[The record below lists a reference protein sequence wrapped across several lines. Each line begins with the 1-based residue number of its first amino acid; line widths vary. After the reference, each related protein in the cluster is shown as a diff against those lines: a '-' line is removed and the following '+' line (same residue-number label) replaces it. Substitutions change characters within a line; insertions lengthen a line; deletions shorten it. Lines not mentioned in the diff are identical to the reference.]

1 MTERIQIPIQV
12 PVLARVEGEGTL
24 ELHVRNGTIE
34 DLRLR
39 IFEPPRMFEKLLEGR
54 DYTEVPDMVAR
65 ICGICPVAYQMSA
78 VHAIENLFGV
88 EPGPWVRDMRR
99 VFYCGEWIQSHSLHI
114 HMLAA
119 PDFLGY
125 TSITEMARDH
135 AQEVRRGLRLQV
147 LGNDII
153 RLLGARSV
161 HPVGARIGGFH
172 RAPARAQVDALRE
185 KLQAALPE
193 AETLVRWT
201 ATLNLPTEEQ
211 EFTAVSLRHPREYPM
226 NEGRL
231 FSDRGL
237 DISADQFE
245 SRFVEHQEAHSTA
258 LHCLHDGK
266 PYLVGPL
273 ARLNLNLDR
282 LPAPVRNLADSL
294 GIKFPSRNMYHS
306 IVARAL
312 EIVFAM
318 REAIRLLEVYD
329 EPLAPYISVTPRVG
343 TGYGCTE
350 APRGL
355 LWHRYN
361 TNAAGAV
368 IKARIVPP
376 TSQNQARMEEDLR
389 TSLRSLGV
397 RQGEAALRRRGEMVI
412 RNYDPCISCATHFLD
427 LRVHEL
433 THA

>member
-1 MTERIQIPIQV
+1 VTESRHIPIHV

-24 ELHVRNGTIE
+24 ELHVHDGVIE

-99 VFYCGEWIQSHSLHI
+99 VFYCGEWVQSHSLHI

-125 TSITEMARDH
+125 SSVVEMAGKY
-135 AQEVRRGLRLQV
+135 APEVRRGLKLQA

-161 HPVGARIGGFH
+161 HPVGARVGGFH
-172 RAPARAQVDALRE
+172 RAPKPEEVSALLE
-185 KLQAALPE
+185 KLHAALPE
-193 AETLVRWT
+193 AEALVRWT
-201 ATLNLPTEEQ
+201 AAFDLPSQEQ
-211 EFTAVSLRHPREYPM
+211 DFTCVALRHPREYPM
-226 NEGRL
+226 NAGRL
-231 FSDRGL
+231 VSDHGL

-245 SRFVEHQEAHSTA
+245 AHFTEQQLPHSTA
-258 LHCLHDGK
+258 LHCRLDGK

-282 LPAPVRNLADSL
+282 LPDPVRTLVDGL
-294 GIKFPSRNMYHS
+294 DIRFPSRNMHHS
-306 IVARAL
+306 VVARAI
-312 EIVFAM
+312 EIDV
-318 REAIRLLEVYD
+318 AIQVAINLLESYQ
-329 EPLAPYISVTPRVG
+329 EPQRPYVEIRPRAG
-343 TGYGCTE
+343 SGAGCTE

-355 LWHRYN
+355 LWHRYELD
-361 TNAAGAV
+361 AHGKLV
-368 IKARIVPP
+368 RARIVPP
-376 TSQNQARMEEDLR
+376 TSQNQARIEDDLR
-389 TSLRSLGV
+389 QSLQSFGLNQR
-397 RQGEAALRRRGEMVI
+397 EEALRHFGERVI

-427 LRVHEL
+427 LRVSRQE
-433 THA
+433 T

>member
-1 MTERIQIPIQV
+1 MTEKHQIPIRV

-24 ELHVRNGTIE
+24 ELRVRNGAIE
-34 DLRLR
+34 ELRLR

-54 DYTEVPDMVAR
+54 DYTEIPDMVAR

-78 VHAIENLFGV
+78 VQAIENLFGV

-125 TSITEMARDH
+125 ASITEMARDH
-135 AQEVRRGLRLQV
+135 AHEVRRGLRLQA
-147 LGNDII
+147 LGNEII

-172 RAPARAQVDALRE
+172 HAPARAQVDALRE

-193 AETLVRWT
+193 AEALVRWT
-201 ATLNLPTEEQ
+201 AALNLPTEEQ

-226 NEGRL
+226 NEGRMV
-231 FSDRGL
+231 SNRGL
-237 DISADQFE
+237 DISADRFE
-245 SRFVEHQEAHSTA
+245 SRFVEHQEMHSTA

-282 LPAPVRNLADSL
+282 LPAPVRSLADSL

-312 EIVFAM
+312 EIVVAM
-318 REAIRLLEVYD
+318 REAIRLLEVYA
-329 EPLAPYISVTPRVG
+329 EPSAPYISVTPRAG

-355 LWHRYN
+355 LWHRYDA
-361 TNAAGAV
+361 NAAGAV

-389 TSLRSLGV
+389 TSLQSLGV
-397 RQGEAALRRRGEMVI
+397 RQGEAVLRRHGEMVI